1 MVAELAVS
9 ARPHEIR
16 LAVLEDGA
24 LVEFYI
30 ERMLEPGLVGN
41 IYRGR
46 VIRVLPGMEAAF
58 VDIGLDKAGFLYV
71 NDVLPNV
78 WDLEGEF
85 GSISSNHNMN
95 NRIETL
101 LQQGQ
106 EVLVQVAREPISTKG
121 PRLTTRITLP
131 GHYLV
136 LLPFFDYIGIS
147 RRIEDETERERLK
160 QIVTSAKPEG
170 MGFIIRTASEGVEEK
185 KIVYEMGKLIELWQ
199 EILEKKNHTPLPG
212 LVHGELD
219 LCLRA
224 LRDFFGKDTRRL
236 IVDSPQAYE
245 RLKNYA
251 QRFVPH
257 LQYVLELYKGERPL
271 FEKLGIEDALK
282 QALKPRIDLKS
293 GGYIIIERTEALTAI
308 DVNTGRFVGENNLE
322 ETIVKTNLEAVQAI
336 VHQLRLRDLG
346 GIIIIDF
353 IDMQKEEDRQTV
365 LRALEEALKRDRSK
379 TKICQMSELGL
390 VEMTRKR
397 TREDL
402 VQHLCEPCPYCQGI
416 GFVKSKRTICYEIMR
431 ELERLQTLAP
441 TIAIKAHPDLIQHI
455 KEKEY
460 EIWKQVT
467 EQLGKKI
474 EFIPDN
480 SLHLKM
486 YEILEIWQT

>member
-1 MVAELAVS
+1 MVAELVVS
-9 ARPHEIR
+9 ARPHEIK
-16 LAVLEDGA
+16 LAVLEDGV

-30 ERMLEPGLVGN
+30 ERMSEPGLVGN

-71 NDVLPNV
+71 TDVLPNV

-85 GSISSNHNMN
+85 GSVDSNNMN
-95 NRIETL
+95 NCIDSL
-101 LQQGQ
+101 LQKGQ

-147 RRIEDETERERLK
+147 RRIEDETERERLR
-160 QIVTSAKPEG
+160 QIVAFAKPEG
-170 MGFIIRTASEGVEEK
+170 MGFIIRTASEGVEEE
-185 KIVYEMGKLIELWQ
+185 KIIYEMRKLVELWQ
-199 EILEKKNHTPLPG
+199 EILEKKKHTPLPG
-212 LVHGELD
+212 LIYSELN

-224 LRDFFGKDTRRL
+224 LRDFFGNDTRRL

-245 RLKNYA
+245 SLIAYA
-251 QRFVPH
+251 QRFIPH
-257 LQYVLELYKGERPL
+257 LQYVIELYQGERPL
-271 FEKLGIEDALK
+271 FEKVGIEDILA

-322 ETIVKTNLEAVQAI
+322 KTILKTNLEAVQEI
-336 VHQLRLRDLG
+336 VRQLRLRDLG

-353 IDMQKEEDRQTV
+353 IDMQKEEDRQSV
-365 LRALEEALKRDRSK
+365 LMALEEALKRDRSK
-379 TKICQMSELGL
+379 TKIFQMSELGL

-402 VQHLCEPCPYCQGI
+402 VQYLCEPCPYCHGI
-416 GFVKSKRTICYEIMR
+416 GFIKSKRTICYEIIQ
-431 ELERLQTLAP
+431 ELEQLRTLAP
-441 TIAIKAHPDLIQHI
+441 KIAIKVHPDLIQHI
-455 KEKEY
+455 KEKEQ
-460 EIWKQVT
+460 EIWKRVT
-467 EQLGKKI
+467 TQLGKKI

-480 SLHLKM
+480 SLHLER
-486 YEILEIWQT
+486 YEILEIWQA

>member
-1 MVAELAVS
+1 MITELAVS

-16 LAVLEDGA
+16 LAVLEDNT
-24 LVEFYI
+24 LVEFHI

-46 VIRVLPGMEAAF
+46 VMRVLPGMEAAF

-71 NDVLPNV
+71 TDVLPNI
-78 WDLEGEF
+78 WELEEEF
-85 GSISSNHNMN
+85 GSIGSGNMD
-95 NRIETL
+95 NRIENL

-160 QIVTSAKPEG
+160 QIVASAKPEG
-170 MGFIIRTASEGVEEK
+170 MGFIIRTASEGVEEE

-199 EILEKKNHTPLPG
+199 EILEKKKHTPLPG
-212 LVHGELD
+212 LVHCELD
-219 LCLRA
+219 LCLKA
-224 LRDFFGKDTRRL
+224 LRDFLGKDTRRL

-245 RLKNYA
+245 RLKAYA

-257 LQYVLELYKGERPL
+257 LQYMIELYQGEKPL
-271 FEKLGIEDALK
+271 FETLEIENVIAY
-282 QALKPRIDLKS
+282 ALKPRIDLKS
-293 GGYIIIERTEALTAI
+293 GGYIIIEKTEALTVI

-322 ETIVKTNLEAVQAI
+322 ETIVKTNLEAVQEI
-336 VHQLRLRDLG
+336 VRQLRLRDLG

-353 IDMQKEEDRQTV
+353 IDMRKEEDRQTV
-365 LRALEEALKRDRSK
+365 LTALVEALKRDRSK
-379 TKICQMSELGL
+379 TKIFQMSELGL

-402 VQHLCEPCPYCQGI
+402 VQYLCEPCPYCQGM
-416 GFVKSKRTICYEIMR
+416 GLVKSKRTICYEIIR
-431 ELERLQTLAP
+431 ELEQLQTLAP
-441 TIAIKAHPDLIQHI
+441 KIGIKAHPDLIYHM
-455 KEKEY
+455 KEKER
-460 EIWKQVT
+460 EVWEQITQ
-467 EQLGKKI
+467 QLGKKV
-474 EFIPDN
+474 EFIPD
-480 SLHLKM
+480 SHLHLES
-486 YEILEIWQT
+486 YEILEIWQE